1 MHVLESAWESL
12 KREFDTA
19 CSQSAQAA
27 RLQTTNELN
36 QFVRRLRQYQTEAE
50 WIASILSGAAKF
62 AGQFALFSL
71 QDGELRLRGQQ
82 NLGFS
87 DDLSFPLASAAA
99 FKTAVESK
107 DAVVALRSPGEVGAP
122 LSTQSLQDRAHL
134 FPITN
139 GSRVSAVLFAPDDG
153 HIDTQALE
161 LIAGLGSLVLE
172 RQTNSSLHAQIAPAA
187 RPESHPASSPEP
199 VASNGRGKTRTS
211 ALPAWADL
219 NEQQRAL
226 HIRAQRFSR
235 VTIAEMQLFRP
246 EACRAGREQA
256 NLYIFLKAEI
266 DKARDSYRKQF
277 MTVPSMVDY
286 LHLELV
292 NTVAE
297 GDELKLGADYP
308 GQLV

>member
-1 MHVLESAWESL
+1 
-12 KREFDTA
+12 
-19 CSQSAQAA
+19 
-27 RLQTTNELN
+27 LN
-36 QFVRRLRQYQTEAE
+36 QLVRRLRQYQTETE
-50 WIASILSGAAKF
+50 WVASILSGAAKF
-62 AGQFALFSL
+62 APQFALFSL
-71 QDGELRLRGQQ
+71 QDGQLRLRGQQ
-82 NLGFS
+82 NLHLSNDF
-87 DDLSFPLASAAA
+87 SFPLASVAA
-99 FKTAVESK
+99 FKSAAESK
-107 DAVVALRSPGEVGAP
+107 DPVIALRSPGEVGAA
-122 LSTQSLQDRAHL
+122 LSTQGPQDRAHL

-139 GSRVSAVLFAPDDG
+139 GSRVSAILFAPDTG
-153 HIDTQALE
+153 ESDTQALE

-172 RQTNSSLHAQIAPAA
+172 RQANSSLHAQIAPAP
-187 RPESHPASSPEP
+187 RPEPHPATAPEP
-199 VASNGRGKTRTS
+199 VAPNNGRTEARTS

-219 NEQQRAL
+219 DEQQRTL

-256 NLYIFLKAEI
+256 NLYIFLKAEL
-266 DKARDSYRKQF
+266 DKARDTYRKQF

-297 GDELKLGADYP
+297 GDEHKLGADYP